1 MPKKVDEDGD
11 LVLWV
16 SLFSFRDVASASVEM
31 GRAIETI
38 KTCSLV
44 PRAAAHLK
52 PKAAREVTTRIESF
66 KKSRA
71 LDVVALLRA
80 RLPSHQPSATTAP
93 RGCCNIKLTGVR
105 SSWPA
110 SAQLGS
116 LALSKANASAPLPCK
131 TRFNHQKK

>member
-80 RLPSHQPSATTAP
+80 RLPSHQPPRACLTERPSRRRPPYAVAP
-93 RGCCNIKLTGVR
+93 
-105 SSWPA
+105 SSP
-110 SAQLGS
+110 
-116 LALSKANASAPLPCK
+116 
-131 TRFNHQKK
+131 RV